1 MNSEETNVLNTVESM
16 TDAFN
21 QKDID
26 GVLSRYEIDA
36 AVMFEPEEKISGPA
50 VLRQMFEGAFNL
62 NPTFSYPNG
71 HEVYISNDIAL
82 HISPWVMKGSQ
93 PDGSKIEQSG
103 LSVAILR
110 KQTNGRWLLVLDNPH
125 GQLLMEK

>member
-21 QKDID
+21 QKDIH
-26 GVLSRYEIDA
+26 GVLSSYETDA
-36 AVMFEPEEKISGPA
+36 AVMFEPEEKISDPA